1 MHDGRRGPRTAP
13 FFLKKGN
20 RSMKTRTELVSQAK
34 LLIAQANAL
43 QPNASTRLYVG
54 KVSVTK

>member
-1 MHDGRRGPRTAP
+1 
-13 FFLKKGN
+13 
-20 RSMKTRTELVSQAK
+20 MKTRTELVSQAK